1 MSVVCAL
8 EYNYYANILSI
19 SIKANANV
27 VRPFRT
33 KKWGNDWM
41 KKRHKPLEIIPDA
54 LRRTLT
60 GYMHM

>member
-27 VRPFRT
+27 VTPFVP
-33 KKWGNDWM
+33 KKGERLDE
-41 KKRHKPLEIIPDA
+41 KRHKPLEIIPDP
-54 LRRTLT
+54 LGITLT
-60 GYMHM
+60 GYMDM